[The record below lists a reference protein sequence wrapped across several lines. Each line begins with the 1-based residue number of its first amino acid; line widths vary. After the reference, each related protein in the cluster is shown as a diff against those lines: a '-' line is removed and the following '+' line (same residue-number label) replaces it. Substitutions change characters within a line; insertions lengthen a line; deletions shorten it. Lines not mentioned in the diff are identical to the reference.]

1 MATFSAALRHV
12 KEHLDRLVPEDQ
24 VRQLCRDLGYR
35 WRDRVLGPAV
45 TVQLFLLQLLARV
58 SMRGVGRVAEL
69 SVTAQAVCAAKM
81 RLPLALLME
90 LVRRSAPAA
99 SSAGGGGG
107 PTTWRG
113 LPVYVADGTGVLAQ
127 DAAPVAGR
135 YGKAK
140 NQRGTGWGYP
150 NPKLLAL
157 FDLEGGFVRRI
168 IALPWHRQE
177 FTCLARLFKALGRG
191 ALALGDRGLA
201 SFAHLALL
209 LDQGAHGCFRLSR
222 GQVVFGRG
230 RASRRRV
237 RPLGRQDVLVR
248 WQSGGRRPGWMSKTR
263 WAALAGRELTL
274 RQIAFRVRR
283 PGFRTH
289 WAWIVTTL
297 CDPVAYPA
305 EELVELYGKRWQV
318 EVCFR
323 DLKRT
328 LGMSLLSAKTLAGT
342 RKEILA
348 FVLLYNLIRA
358 AMGRAAARQGG
369 AADRV
374 SFVDALRWLLWGT
387 PGTPPPAL
395 AVNPVR
401 RNRASPPRRVKSK
414 GYQFPPLNGP
424 RDELAKPPCEVML

>member
-12 KEHLDRLVPEDQ
+12 KEHLDRLVPEQ
-24 VRQLCRDLGYR
+24 EVSRLCRDLGHR
-35 WRDRVLGPAV
+35 WRERVLGPAV
-45 TVQLFLLQLLARV
+45 TVQLFLLQLLAKV

-81 RLPLALLME
+81 RLPLTLLME
-90 LVRRSAPAA
+90 LVRRSAPA
-99 SSAGGGGG
+99 SAEGGGT
-107 PTTWRG
+107 TTWRG
-113 LPVYVADGTGVLAQ
+113 LQVYVADGTGVLGQ
-127 DAAPVAGR
+127 DVAPVARR

-140 NQRGTGWGYP
+140 NQRGTGRGYP

-157 FDLEGGFVRRI
+157 FDLEGGFVQRI

-177 FTCLARLFKALGRG
+177 FTCLARLFKAVARG
-191 ALALGDRGLA
+191 ALLLGDRGLV

-209 LDQGAHGCFRLSR
+209 LGQGAHGCFRLSR

-248 WQSGGRRPGWMSKTR
+248 WQSGQRPGWMSKTR
-263 WAALAGRELTL
+263 WAALAGQELTL

-305 EELVELYGKRWQV
+305 QELVELYGKRWQV

-328 LGMSLLSAKTLAGT
+328 LDMSPLSAKTLAGT

-348 FVLLYNLIRA
+348 FVLLYNLIRGV
-358 AMGRAAARQGG
+358 MGRAATRQGV
-369 AADRV
+369 AANRV

-401 RNRASPPRRVKSK
+401 RRSCPPRRVKSK
-414 GYQFPPLNGP
+414 GYQFPPLNAP
-424 RDELAKPPCEVML
+424 RSELAKPPCEVML